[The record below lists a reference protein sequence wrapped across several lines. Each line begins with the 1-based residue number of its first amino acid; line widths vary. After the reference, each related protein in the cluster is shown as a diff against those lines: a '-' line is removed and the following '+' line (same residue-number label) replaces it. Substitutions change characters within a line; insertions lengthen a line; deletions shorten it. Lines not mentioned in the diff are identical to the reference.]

1 MNPRNSEPSFAAI
14 IRLFLLLAVASL
26 AGCGK
31 SPPLAALPA
40 GSPVLA
46 FGDSITQGTGAAPG
60 EDYPSLLAASSGWR
74 VHNAGVAGDTAA
86 TARERIGDTLQAT
99 RPLLVIVEL
108 GGNDFLRRRPEAE
121 VKEDLRAIVRASRQ
135 AGAQVVVLAVPR
147 LSLIGAVTGQL
158 PDSRIYAEL
167 ASEEK
172 LPLLPGIIAGVLS
185 DPKLKADPIHP
196 NAAGY
201 RQMATEIAAQ
211 LRHAGVLGRP

>member
-1 MNPRNSEPSFAAI
+1 VNPRNGEQPAVAV
-14 IRLFLLLAVASL
+14 IRLLLLLALACF

-31 SPPLAALPA
+31 APRLAALPA

-46 FGDSITQGTGAAPG
+46 FGDSITHGTGAGPG
-60 EDYPSLLAASSGWR
+60 EDYPSLLAVSSGWR
-74 VHNAGVAGDTAA
+74 VHNAGVPGDTAA
-86 TARERIGDTLQAT
+86 TARERIGETLQAT

-135 AGAQVVVLAVPR
+135 AGAEVVLVAVPR
-147 LSLIGAVTGQL
+147 LSLLGAISGQL
-158 PDSRIYAEL
+158 PDAKIYADL

-172 LPLLPGIIAGVLS
+172 LPLLPGIVAGILA

-201 RQMATEIAAQ
+201 RQMASEIAAR
-211 LRHAGVLGRP
+211 LRHVGLLGKP